1 MDDSA
6 SVAYALED
14 LRLAESRLERRREA
28 ISAPSATDR
37 AALRFAFERYDGGDA
52 ASPSDLADH
61 LGLSRSAVSLMLR
74 RLVEAGT
81 LRLEL
86 HPHDGRKR
94 MLVPVSRND
103 HLDGD
108 DALTDRM
115 RAVASRLSG
124 DEARVVTAFL
134 EELREVIDRTDVP
147 VSGMS

>member
-28 ISAPSATDR
+28 ISAPSATER
-37 AALRFAFERYDGGDA
+37 AALRFVFERYDGGEPA
-52 ASPSDLADH
+52 CPSELADH
-61 LGLSRSAVSLMLR
+61 LGVSRSAISLLVRRLTSEGMLR
-74 RLVEAGT
+74 IEQHVK
-81 LRLEL
+81 
-86 HPHDGRKR
+86 DGRKR
-94 MLVPVSRND
+94 ILVPVSRND

-115 RAVASRLSG
+115 RAVASRLTG
-124 DEARVVTAFL
+124 EEARVVAAFL

-147 VSGMS
+147 DAGKR